1 MPTLVS
7 WIFLT
12 IAIAGDVVGT
22 AALERASR
30 GHYRRYLALAVASY
44 LTAFYAFARALQV
57 IPTSIA
63 DAIYAAVGTAFVTA
77 FSVLWLKERLT
88 RRKLLALILVTAGVV
103 VLQLEAS
110 HG

>member
-1 MPTLVS
+1 VS
-7 WIFLT
+7 WILLA
-12 IAIAGDVVGT
+12 IAITGDVVGT
-22 AALERASR
+22 VALERASR
-30 GHYRRYLALAVASY
+30 GHHRRYLALAVAAY

-57 IPTSIA
+57 IPTSVA

-77 FSVLWLKERLT
+77 FSVLWLKEKLT

-103 VLQLEAS
+103 VLQLEPG